1 MRSIYPTQ
9 HNITNLVETYELPLS
24 TAQVPYHTIYPNPH
38 LINSVFE
45 TNLNALC
52 NLQADLVAITP
63 LEEKLTNIIT
73 WKFFDTYTTAA
84 LNFFTHLLSPTLHQ
98 TNLLTLKIFFP
109 LQLTLTTL
117 WLSLMLLLVIN
128 FCAAA
133 PTTTATPS
141 NNLASLHRVLYLW
154 IYLGKD
160 KFESIEETLS
170 LIILWPWCILIIFT
184 HLFSTSNYFIL
195 FGFAEWGLPVT
206 YGLAML
212 VEHIWAFGLF
222 FLTYLVGARGKNS
235 GLITAAED
243 GIVSLILIIRVLLQA
258 IRGIIVGLLH
268 FICRELVWSL
278 APLWTTNFVVTAQ
291 TAESATNPT
300 HTWYIQFLV
309 CDILTTGIS
318 FAVITAVMFLQLLFL
333 FISVWLFC
341 KCWFISWHKC

>member
-1 MRSIYPTQ
+1 
-9 HNITNLVETYELPLS
+9 
-24 TAQVPYHTIYPNPH
+24 
-38 LINSVFE
+38 
-45 TNLNALC
+45 
-52 NLQADLVAITP
+52 
-63 LEEKLTNIIT
+63 
-73 WKFFDTYTTAA
+73 
-84 LNFFTHLLSPTLHQ
+84 
-98 TNLLTLKIFFP
+98 
-109 LQLTLTTL
+109 
-117 WLSLMLLLVIN
+117 
-128 FCAAA
+128 
-133 PTTTATPS
+133 
-141 NNLASLHRVLYLW
+141 
-154 IYLGKD
+154 
-160 KFESIEETLS
+160 
-170 LIILWPWCILIIFT
+170 
-184 HLFSTSNYFIL
+184 
-195 FGFAEWGLPVT
+195 
-206 YGLAML
+206 ML